1 MAQYKTETQ
10 HLTQVVSPSTPQNNA
25 SLLETMTVFP
35 APNSRAYRATK
46 RTVDFIAAASLILC
60 LLPFLAI
67 IACRI
72 KMSTRQQGASAFF
85 GHTRIGKHGKTF
97 QCYKFR
103 TMIPNAETILGSYLA
118 NNLEARE
125 EWARD
130 QKLKNDPRITPIGH
144 FLRRTSLDELP
155 QLWNVVRGDMS
166 LVGPRPVVYEELQRY
181 GEDLPWYL
189 AVRPGLTGL
198 WQISGRN
205 DIDYAQRVALDKEYV
220 LNRTLWGDFKILLKT
235 AVVLLKG
242 KGAY

>member
-1 MAQYKTETQ
+1 MADYTTENAQ
-10 HLTQVVSPSTPQNNA
+10 LSQVKSPTIQINTMHT
-25 SLLETMTVFP
+25 LETTTQFP
-35 APNSRAYRATK
+35 PINSRLYRTLK
-46 RTVDFIAAASLILC
+46 RTFDSTSALILIFL
-60 LLPFLAI
+60 LLPVLAI
-67 IACRI
+67 LTLRI
-72 KMSTRQQGASAFF
+72 KASSRQQGASAFF
-85 GHTRIGKHGKTF
+85 GHTRIGKHGKPF

-103 TMIPNAETILGSYLA
+103 TMIPNAETVLGSYLA

-181 GEDLPWYL
+181 GSDLQYYL
-189 AVRPGLTGL
+189 SVRPGLTGL

-205 DIDYAQRVALDKEYV
+205 DIDYAQRVALDKKYV
-220 LNRTLWGDFKILLKT
+220 CNRTLWGDFVILLKT
-235 AVVLLKG
+235 ALVLVRG